1 MKTDRSIF
9 HNYTDNPLKFVT
21 IIHNVTGEE
30 LQGVMIEYTPDR
42 IVLQNV
48 TRYPTKRLV
57 NTAYV
62 DAKDWHFKDDCK

>member
-1 MKTDRSIF
+1 MNVNTIF
-9 HNYTDNPLKFVT
+9 DFYKEGSPRYVT
-21 IIHNVTGEE
+21 IIHNETKEE
-30 LQGVMIEYTPDR
+30 LAGMMIEYTPDR

-62 DAKDWHFKDDCK
+62 DAKDWHFKDDLK